1 MFITHKVGC
10 TKEKIVA
17 WKYFFNSSS
26 IWILYCTENV
36 NIAFWVHTGILTF
49 KILYFQL
56 LLFPSFSL
64 RAAWKFLRVYVT
76 AWIRAA
82 ASGSLG
88 GALEGAV
95 THWDGQ
101 LPLVPGM
108 AWPLVKD
115 NRHFPLLT
123 PWKASYHRVL
133 PSRMWGTIWSY
144 RFICFLLYHDRVF
157 FMVCYGNQMRNMPR

>member
-1 MFITHKVGC
+1 M
-10 TKEKIVA
+10 
-17 WKYFFNSSS
+17 
-26 IWILYCTENV
+26 
-36 NIAFWVHTGILTF
+36 
-49 KILYFQL
+49 
-56 LLFPSFSL
+56 FPSFSL

-108 AWPLVKD
+108 GWPLVKD

-144 RFICFLLYHDRVF
+144 RFICFLLYHGRVF
-157 FMVCYGNQMRNMPR
+157 FMVCYGNQMRNMLDCHSKTSQTEWLKLQKFIFLQFWGLEFWDQGVGRVGLSWGLFPQDKHTASFLLPL